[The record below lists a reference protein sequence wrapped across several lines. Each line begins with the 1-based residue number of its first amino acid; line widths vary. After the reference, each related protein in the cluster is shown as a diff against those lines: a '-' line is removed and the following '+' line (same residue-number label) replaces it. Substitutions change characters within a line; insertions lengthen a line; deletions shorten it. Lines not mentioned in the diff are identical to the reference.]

1 MAKVRITR
9 AEEFSAS
16 HILYSQGLS
25 EHENRKIFGK
35 CANPN
40 GHGHNYRIEVTLRG
54 EPNSDTGM
62 VFNLSDLKRIIR
74 EEIIDKVDHKNLNK
88 DVDFL
93 RGIVPTAENLAV
105 KFYEI
110 LKAKIPENLLY
121 EVKLIETP
129 RNWAVYRG
137 EVDD

>member
-16 HILYSQGLS
+16 HRLYSQGLS
-25 EHENRKIFGK
+25 EHENEKIFGK

-74 EEIIDKVDHKNLNK
+74 EEIVDKVDHKNLNM

-105 KFYEI
+105 KFYEV
-110 LKAKIPENLLY
+110 LSTKIPGDLLY

-129 RNWAVYRG
+129 GNWAVYRG